1 MHYYLKNKQMK
12 IRNFKGLSM
21 LFTRI
26 FLCVATIGLQFAD
39 QSLGKCTLKYP
50 ISPRISPIQSV
61 GPGQVQVMQM
71 NAGQVIQG
79 ANGQQIMVHAVP
91 PGGQIQVAAPGGTQ
105 GLQQIQVVPVS
116 SLQQGQVLMQPQQQA
131 AQLVQTADGQTF
143 IYHPMGIDNGGM
155 QQATPTVLNINGNLV
170 QIAGTAQATTSNGA
184 QTTVTSS
191 PTQVVN
197 QTISAGSPNQLAM
210 SNGNLVMMVPST
222 SNQQFPRVQIPGTE
236 FLEEEPLYVNAKQY
250 RRILKRRQAR
260 AKLEAEG
267 KIPKERPKYLHE
279 SRHRHAMNRIRGE
292 GGRFHSGSVKKRR
305 LLREQEALARQQQH
319 HQQQQTHHEVQGTIG
334 VSYGNIEMGTPII
347 IEGVMPEIMKTDPLS
362 IEGN

>member
-1 MHYYLKNKQMK
+1 MEQQ
-12 IRNFKGLSM
+12 I
-21 LFTRI
+21 
-26 FLCVATIGLQFAD
+26 ATSAD
-39 QSLGKCTLKYP
+39 GQVV
-50 ISPRISPIQSV
+50 IQPIQGV
-61 GPGQVQVMQM
+61 APQQVQVMQM
-71 NAGQVIQG
+71 NPGQVIQG
-79 ANGQQIMVHAVP
+79 ANGQQIMVHTVP
-91 PGGQIQVAAPGGTQ
+91 PGGQIQVAAPAGAQ

-131 AQLVQTADGQTF
+131 QLVQTADGQTF
-143 IYHPMGIDNGGM
+143 IYHPMTIESGGI
-155 QQATPTVLNINGNLV
+155 QQAAPTVLNINGNLV
-170 QIAGTAQATTSNGA
+170 QIAGAPQAATANTTVA
-184 QTTVTSS
+184 QTAVAS
-191 PTQVVN
+191 PTSQPVVP
-197 QTISAGSPNQLAM
+197 QTLTTGSPNQIAM
-210 SNGNLVMMVPST
+210 ANGNLVMMVPST
-222 SNQQFPRVQIPGTE
+222 SGQQFQRVQIPGTE

-305 LLREQEALARQQQH
+305 EEELARQQQQQQQ

-347 IEGVMPEIMKTDPLS
+347 IENVMPDLMKSDPLS

>member
-1 MHYYLKNKQMK
+1 MEQQ
-12 IRNFKGLSM
+12 I
-21 LFTRI
+21 
-26 FLCVATIGLQFAD
+26 ATTAD
-39 QSLGKCTLKYP
+39 GQVV
-50 ISPRISPIQSV
+50 IQPIQGV
-61 GPGQVQVMQM
+61 APQQVQVMQM

-79 ANGQQIMVHAVP
+79 ANGQQIMVHTVP
-91 PGGQIQVAAPGGTQ
+91 PGGQIQVAAPGGAQ

-116 SLQQGQVLMQPQQQA
+116 SLQQGQVLVQPQQQA
-131 AQLVQTADGQTF
+131 AQIVQTADGQTF
-143 IYHPMGIDNGGM
+143 IYHPMTIDSGGI

-170 QIAGTAQATTSNGA
+170 QIAGAPQAATTNNTVT
-184 QTTVTSS
+184 QTTVAS
-191 PTQVVN
+191 PTSQQVVP
-197 QTISAGSPNQLAM
+197 QTLTTVSPNQLAM
-210 SNGNLVMMVPST
+210 ANGNIVMMVPST
-222 SNQQFPRVQIPGTE
+222 SGQQFQRVQIPGTE

-292 GGRFHSGSVKKRR
+292 GGRFHSGSVKKRK
-305 LLREQEALARQQQH
+305 EAEELARQQQQQQQQ

-334 VSYGNIEMGTPII
+334 VSYSNIEMGTPII
-347 IEGVMPEIMKTDPLS
+347 IENVMPDLMKSDPLS

>member
-1 MHYYLKNKQMK
+1 MEQQ
-12 IRNFKGLSM
+12 I
-21 LFTRI
+21 
-26 FLCVATIGLQFAD
+26 ATTADGQVVLQ
-39 QSLGKCTLKYP
+39 
-50 ISPRISPIQSV
+50 PIQGV
-61 GPGQVQVMQM
+61 APQQVQVMQM
-71 NAGQVIQG
+71 NPSQVIQG
-79 ANGQQIMVHAVP
+79 ANGQQIMVHTVP
-91 PGGQIQVAAPGGTQ
+91 PRV
-105 GLQQIQVVPVS
+105 VVPVS
-116 SLQQGQVLMQPQQQA
+116 SLQQGQVLVQPQQQ

-143 IYHPMGIDNGGM
+143 IYHPMTIESGGI
-155 QQATPTVLNINGNLV
+155 QQAAPTVLNINGNLV
-170 QIAGTAQATTSNGA
+170 QIAGTPQAATTNSTVA
-184 QTTVTSS
+184 QTTVAS
-191 PTQVVN
+191 PTSQPVVP
-197 QTISAGSPNQLAM
+197 QTLATGSPNQLAM
-210 SNGNLVMMVPST
+210 ANGNLVMMVPSA
-222 SNQQFPRVQIPGTE
+222 SGQQFQRVQIPGTE

-305 LLREQEALARQQQH
+305 EEMARQQQQQQQQ

-347 IEGVMPEIMKTDPLS
+347 IENVMPEMIKSDPLS

>member
-1 MHYYLKNKQMK
+1 MEQQ
-12 IRNFKGLSM
+12 I
-21 LFTRI
+21 
-26 FLCVATIGLQFAD
+26 ATTADGQVVLQ
-39 QSLGKCTLKYP
+39 
-50 ISPRISPIQSV
+50 PIQGV

-71 NAGQVIQG
+71 NTGQVIQG

-91 PGGQIQVAAPGGTQ
+91 SNGQLQVATAGGTQ

-116 SLQQGQVLMQPQQQA
+116 SLQTSQVLVQPQQQP
-131 AQLVQTADGQTF
+131 QLVQTSDGQTF
-143 IYHPMGIDNGGM
+143 IYHPMTIEGGI
-155 QQATPTVLNINGNLV
+155 QQTTPTVLNINGNLV
-170 QIAGTAQATTSNGA
+170 QIAGTAQAATTNGVT
-184 QTTVTSS
+184 QTTVAS
-191 PTQVVN
+191 PTSQVVP
-197 QTISAGSPNQLAM
+197 QTLTASTSPNQLAM
-210 SNGNLVMMVPST
+210 ANGNLVMVRNAADMVPSA
-222 SNQQFPRVQIPGTE
+222 SGQQFQRVQIPGTE

-260 AKLEAEG
+260 AKLESEG

-305 LLREQEALARQQQH
+305 EEQARLQQQQQQQHH

-334 VSYGNIEMGTPII
+334 VSYGNIEMATPII
-347 IEGVMPEIMKTDPLS
+347 IEGVMPDIIKTDPLS